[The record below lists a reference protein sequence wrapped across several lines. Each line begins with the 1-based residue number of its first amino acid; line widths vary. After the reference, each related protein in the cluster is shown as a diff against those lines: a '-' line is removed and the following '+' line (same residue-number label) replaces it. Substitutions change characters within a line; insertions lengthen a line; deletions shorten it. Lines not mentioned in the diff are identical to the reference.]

1 MTNIRY
7 FDHLCIPENA
17 IFRILNTPDTPADI
31 YTTDISEVIDIC
43 RSYKDYNM
51 TFIQIDIISLDSDGL
66 IPRTNRNLSMTE
78 IREELVKHP
87 KVRRVVLSGTGKEV
101 YLETFILYTDPSD
114 DYGYGDGSYREY
126 YFDYSLL
133 YGKSHKA
140 LDAAWNEET
149 TVYSTITKNDY
160 SPKDGS
166 SLKGKE
172 LKITFNPL
180 YRTTMMYNCGIT
192 NPYLFLE
199 FPTVV
204 YMLEAWIVNH
214 KRYGW
219 WEEDNTDIW
228 FVPASTLRIKKTEKE
243 G

>member
-1 MTNIRY
+1 MTDIKY
-7 FDHLCIPENA
+7 FDHICIPENA
-17 IFRILNTPDTPADI
+17 IFRIPNTPDAPDI

-43 RSYKDYNM
+43 RSYGKDYDM
-51 TFIQIDIISLDSDGL
+51 TFIQFDIISLDSDG
-66 IPRTNRNLSMTE
+66 IIIDTNGNLSIPA

-87 KVRRVVLSGTGKEV
+87 KVRRIVLSGTGKEV
-101 YLETFILYTDPSD
+101 YLETFALRVDSR
-114 DYGYGDGSYREY
+114 YGYGDGTYREY

-140 LDAAWNEET
+140 LDAAWEDDKA
-149 TVYSTITKNDY
+149 VYSTITKNDH

-166 SLKGKE
+166 SLKGRE

-180 YRTTMMYNCGIT
+180 YRDTMMRICGIT
-192 NPYLFLE
+192 HPYPYFIEL
-199 FPTVV
+199 PVVV
-204 YMLEAWIVNH
+204 YMLEAYAVDH

-219 WEEDNTDIW
+219 EEEENTDIW